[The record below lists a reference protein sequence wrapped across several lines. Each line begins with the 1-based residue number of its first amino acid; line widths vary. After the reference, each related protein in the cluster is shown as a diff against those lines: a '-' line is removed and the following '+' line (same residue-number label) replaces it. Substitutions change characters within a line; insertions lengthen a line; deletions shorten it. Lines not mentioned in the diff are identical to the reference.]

1 MISKLLDNLFRKI
14 FLTIRFIKKWIQTL
28 LIDYFATIMSLW
40 LEKGIF
46 VQNLFF
52 HFQPTQPFIAEHT
65 YIKKKKNLYSIQL
78 YKITINA
85 QIIH

>member
-14 FLTIRFIKKWIQTL
+14 FLTIKFIKKLIQTL

-52 HFQPTQPFIAEHT
+52 HFQPTQPFIVENT
-65 YIKKKKNLYSIQL
+65 YIKFFTVPSYIK
-78 YKITINA
+78 
-85 QIIH
+85 